1 MAYVPEWDSLP
12 FWFELLPTVFDS
24 YQVWPP
30 NSLPTIRPDAAS
42 KPSFMRF
49 FISNPLNN
57 TSHLSSSP
65 IDHQSWLREP
75 VSRVSCMRLSFS
87 RVSSREKPLHSFI
100 TLIQVSSS
108 SLEDCSVKTGRKSRE
123 DCAQVTSTAGT
134 YVELMATSGGRMMV
148 RSLESGFLHL
158 KLNLFFFLFARR
170 S

>member
-1 MAYVPEWDSLP
+1 MVSTASDSLRFIP
-12 FWFELLPTVFDS
+12 SLATKQLTH
-24 YQVWPP
+24 
-30 NSLPTIRPDAAS
+30 NSSGCCWQAIIHAI
-42 KPSFMRF
+42 
-49 FISNPLNN
+49 FISNALNN

-75 VSRVSCMRLSFS
+75 VSRVSCMRVSFS
-87 RVSSREKPLHSFI
+87 RVSSRGKPLHTFI